1 VNRRVNHRDAE
12 NTEAKQKEVKSIE
25 KEFRVFARVF
35 FSVISGTLWLIFFLF
50 GSGYAGLG
58 SYQ

>member
-1 VNRRVNHRDAE
+1 VNHRDAE